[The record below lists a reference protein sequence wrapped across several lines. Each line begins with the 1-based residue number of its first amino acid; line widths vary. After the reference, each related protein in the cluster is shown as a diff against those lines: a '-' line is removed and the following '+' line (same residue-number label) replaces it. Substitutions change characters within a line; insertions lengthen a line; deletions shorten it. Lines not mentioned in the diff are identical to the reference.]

1 MDVTKSLPYRKVQ
14 MLNNTLIGLVVVLTL
29 VIGCL
34 AVAIYGVL
42 PLKEVRYEFFEFDNA
57 TQNFVKLEHANARVQ
72 SNAAL
77 ASMFLRRYVKDREVI
92 DKVTERERYK
102 RVHFM
107 SSDDVWKAFK
117 DTYGKQDGLVQKP
130 GFKRDI
136 EILREQ
142 PLAAGVFQ
150 VEFRTTDYLE
160 GKSEADRNY
169 WVATMNFDFRDQ
181 KVSYEDRL
189 LNPMGLFI
197 SNYSIART
205 RLKGFQPDDELT
217 REKIRAA
224 TTADAAKNETGAAA
238 EGAEDRG
245 K

>member
-14 MLNNTLIGLVVVLTL
+14 MLNNTLIGLVVVFAL
-29 VIGCL
+29 VIACL
-34 AVAIYGVL
+34 SIAIFGML
-42 PLKEVRYEFFEFDNA
+42 PLKEVRYEFYEFDNA
-57 TQNFVKLEHANARVQ
+57 TQNFVKVEKANARIR

-77 ASMFLRRYVKDREVI
+77 ASMFLRRYVTDREVI
-92 DKVTERERYK
+92 DKATEADRYK
-102 RVHFM
+102 RVRFM
-107 SSDDVWKAFK
+107 SSDDVWKAFVE
-117 DTYGKQDGLVQKP
+117 TYGKQDGLVRKP

-142 PLAAGVFQ
+142 PLAAQVFQ

-181 KVSYEDRL
+181 KVAYEDRL

-205 RLKGFQPDDELT
+205 RLKGFQPDDALT

-224 TTADAAKNETGAAA
+224 DEADAAKGNTSAADGTGG
-238 EGAEDRG
+238 E